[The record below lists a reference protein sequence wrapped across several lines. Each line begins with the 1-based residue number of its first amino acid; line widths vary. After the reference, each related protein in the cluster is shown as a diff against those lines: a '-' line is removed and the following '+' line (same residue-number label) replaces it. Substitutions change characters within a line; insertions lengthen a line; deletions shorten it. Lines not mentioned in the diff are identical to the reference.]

1 MLQGFTIL
9 SNAAS
14 AIVVVLRKVNHR
26 RMDGK
31 EHGDIIILK
40 PYLRFKS
47 FKAFAKKGI
56 EHLSLQKIKP
66 TL

>member
-1 MLQGFTIL
+1 
-9 SNAAS
+9 
-14 AIVVVLRKVNHR
+14 
-26 RMDGK
+26 MDGK

-66 TL
+66 ML